1 MPHLNLLKLKWSTQ
15 SSGFPGGVSGKEST
29 CQCRRQC
36 GDIWRHGDLETM
48 QERCVFDPWVQ
59 ERTCSKKWQPTPA
72 FLPGKFHGQRS
83 LEGYCQST
91 VSQRIWHNWAH
102 THTHTQTQSLSTP
115 EVVSSNITSNLL
127 PSKGLISILT
137 FVEILLL
144 NQSTVCS
151 ENQSSALLWHFT

>member
-1 MPHLNLLKLKWSTQ
+1 MVKNLPANAGDNAETMQRHMETWR
-15 SSGFPGGVSGKEST
+15 
-29 CQCRRQC
+29 QCRRDVRLILGFRREPAVRNGNPLQHSCLENTMDRRAWRAIVSPQC
-36 GDIWRHGDLETM
+36 HKESDTTE
-48 QERCVFDPWVQ
+48 
-59 ERTCSKKWQPTPA
+59 
-72 FLPGKFHGQRS
+72 
-83 LEGYCQST
+83 
-91 VSQRIWHNWAH
+91 H

-151 ENQSSALLWHFT
+151 ENQSSALL